1 MEKIKVSGKVK
12 EYMIVNEKDE
22 ELGVIRINVT
32 DFDFFNRTKE
42 AEKQIMS
49 IMNRFKG
56 LHGKNLETEE
66 IFASISELDKEIKEQ
81 LNYMFDY
88 DVSSVVFGNT
98 NCLSIGDGQPFVTRF
113 LQSIIPAIKRDI
125 EKENRQS
132 KQKMSKY
139 TKRYHK

>member
-22 ELGVIRINVT
+22 ALGVIRVNVT
-32 DFDFFNRTKE
+32 DFEFFNRVKQ
-42 AEKQIMS
+42 AEVHIMDVV
-49 IMNRFKG
+49 NRFKN
-56 LHGKNLETEE
+56 LHDQQMQTEE
-66 IFASISELDKEIKEQ
+66 KFAKLSELDKEVKEQ

-98 NCLSIGDGQPFVTRF
+98 NCLSIGDGLPFVTRF
-113 LQSIIPAIKRDI
+113 LQSIIPAIKRDL
-125 EKENRQS
+125 EKESRQS
-132 KQKMSKY
+132 RQKMSKY

>member
-1 MEKIKVSGKVK
+1 MEKIKVNGNVK

-22 ELGVIRINVT
+22 ELGVIRINMT

-49 IMNRFKG
+49 IMQRFKE

-113 LQSIIPAIKRDI
+113 LQSIIPVIKRDI